1 MIKRGVIASCLIILG
16 LFCSV
21 SGASVFHDIEGNRIN
36 FSHYRGRFILINY
49 WASWCGS
56 CWAEIAELNRFYQ
69 SNRDRVVLFG
79 VNFDQPS
86 TQQAASDARK
96 LGIHFPVLVEDPRS
110 YFQIG
115 EISAL
120 PTTVLI
126 NPNGRVAKVLI
137 GEQTQHSLE
146 RVLKDYVG

>member
-1 MIKRGVIASCLIILG
+1 MFKRGVIALCLIVLSW
-16 LFCSV
+16 LV
-21 SGASVFHDIEGNRIN
+21 SSEPLFHDIEGNRIN

-69 SNRDRVVLFG
+69 ANRDRVVLFG
-79 VNFDQPS
+79 VDFDQHPA
-86 TQQAASDARK
+86 QQTASDARK
-96 LGIHFPVLVEDPRS
+96 LGIRFPVLAEDPGS
-110 YFQIG
+110 YFQIDQ
-115 EISAL
+115 ISAL

-146 RVLKDYVG
+146 RVLKDYAG